1 MTTAG
6 LHLETLVRDDAVR
19 REIYRDPQVFALEM
33 ERIFKRTWV
42 FMAHESELAAGG
54 DYLTMRSGA
63 EPVVLVRGEE
73 RQVLPLPVP
82 RVDVPQR
89 RAACRPALPGTAER

>member
-6 LHLETLVRDDAVR
+6 TDPGALVREDGVR
-19 REIYRDPQVFALEM
+19 REIYRDPAVFALEM

-54 DYLTMRSGA
+54 DYLTMRIGA
-63 EPVVLVRGEE
+63 EPVVLGPDGVRVNC
-73 RQVLPLPVP
+73 VLPGVL
-82 RVDVPQR
+82 
-89 RAACRPALPGTAER
+89 ATESNAHFPAGPLTRGGGQ